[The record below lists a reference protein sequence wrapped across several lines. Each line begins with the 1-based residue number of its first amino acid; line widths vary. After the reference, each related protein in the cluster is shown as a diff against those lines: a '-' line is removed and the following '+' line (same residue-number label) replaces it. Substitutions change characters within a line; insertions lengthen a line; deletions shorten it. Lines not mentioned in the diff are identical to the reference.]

1 MRENEIKY
9 SFSPI
14 SDANIKILIL
24 GSMPGD
30 KSLAANEYYAHPQNR
45 FWFVLAQITGK
56 NLPTTY
62 SEKINLLLS
71 HQIGVW
77 DVAHS
82 ALRKGSM
89 DSAMKNEIPN
99 KIDEFISQHNELK
112 LIVFNGK
119 KAEALYI
126 KYFAQK
132 TGISYLSL
140 PSTSPANAT
149 VTFEKLVLIWQT
161 GLLSTEL

>member
-1 MRENEIKY
+1 MNEIKY
-9 SFSPI
+9 SFAPI
-14 SDANIKILIL
+14 SDSNTKILIL

-30 KSLAANEYYAHPQNR
+30 KSLAASEYYAHPQNR
-45 FWFVLAQITGK
+45 FWSVIAQITNK

-82 ALRKGSM
+82 AVRKGSM

-99 KIDEFISQHNELK
+99 KIDEFISRHNELK

-126 KYFAQK
+126 KYFTQT
-132 TGISYLSL
+132 TGINYLSL
-140 PSTSPANAT
+140 PSTSPANAALT
-149 VTFEKLVLIWQT
+149 LEKLSKIWQA
-161 GLLSTEL
+161 GLLNIE